1 MQIPTAVI
9 NTEHQL
15 VGALQQGCQI
25 AFKQL
30 VNVYQE
36 RVINT
41 CLGFVPNIH
50 DAEDICQE
58 AFIEIYRSVHKF
70 RGDSKLS
77 TWIYRVAV
85 TKSLDHLKAK
95 KRKKRMTFLQS
106 LVGADNEAIDVKDE
120 FNHPGVALENKE
132 RTKVLF
138 KAISQLPKN
147 QRIAYTLNKIE
158 GMPYKNVADVLQI
171 SLSSVESLMFRA
183 KKNLQKNLRAY
194 YEKEMLD

>member
-1 MQIPTAVI
+1 MQVQQAVL
-9 NTEHQL
+9 TDHQL
-15 VGALQQGCQI
+15 IAALKEGSQI

-30 VNVYQE
+30 VDVYQE

-41 CLGFVPNIH
+41 SLGFVPNIH

-58 AFIEIYRSVHKF
+58 SFIEIFRSIHKF

-77 TWIYRVAV
+77 TWIYRVTV

-95 KRKKRMTFLQS
+95 KRKKRMAFLQS
-106 LVGADNEAIDVKDE
+106 LVGADDKPIEVKDE

-132 RTKVLF
+132 RTEVLF
-138 KAISQLPKN
+138 EAIGQLPDN

-158 GMPYKNVADVLQI
+158 GLSYKEVSEILSM
-171 SLSSVESLMFRA
+171 SLSSIESLMFRA
-183 KKNLQKNLRAY
+183 KKNLQKNLRSY
-194 YEKEMLD
+194 YEQEMVD

>member
-1 MQIPTAVI
+1 MQVQTAVLADQ
-9 NTEHQL
+9 QL
-15 VGALQQGCQI
+15 IIPLQQGCQV

-30 VNVYQE
+30 VDAYQE

-41 CLGFVPNIH
+41 CLGFVPNMQ

-58 AFIEIYRSVHKF
+58 AFIEIYRSIHKF
-70 RGDSKLS
+70 RGDAKLS

-95 KRKKRMTFLQS
+95 KRKKRISFLQS
-106 LVGADNEAIDVKDE
+106 LVGADNQPIEVKDE

-138 KAISQLPKN
+138 AAIEKLPDN
-147 QRIAYTLNKIE
+147 QRITYTLNKIE
-158 GMPYKNVADVLQI
+158 GMPYKEVAEVLQI
-171 SLSSVESLMFRA
+171 TLSSVESLMFRA
-183 KKNLQKNLRAY
+183 KKNLQKSLRAY
-194 YEKEMLD
+194 YEKEMN

>member
-1 MQIPTAVI
+1 MQIQAAVI
-9 NTEHQL
+9 NDQQL
-15 VGALQQGCQI
+15 ISSLQQGCQI

-30 VNVYQE
+30 VDRYQE

-41 CLGFVPNIH
+41 CLGFVPNMQ

-58 AFIEIYRSVHKF
+58 AFIEVYRSIYKF
-70 RGDSKLS
+70 RGEAKLS

-95 KRKKRMTFLQS
+95 KRKKRISFLQS
-106 LVGADNEAIDVKDE
+106 LVGADNKVIEVKDE

-138 KAISQLPKN
+138 EAINQLPDN

-158 GMPYKNVADVLQI
+158 GMSYKEVAEVLNLT
-171 SLSSVESLMFRA
+171 LSSIESLLFRA
-183 KKNLQKNLRAY
+183 KKNLQKSLRAY
-194 YEKEMLD
+194 YEKEMIN